1 MIMKSRITILLTV
14 ILSAC
19 ALTFGQSASPAK
31 PVSTVKLPTTQEVL
45 DKYIAAVGGRD
56 AVMKVKSWKSTGTV
70 ELVPMGVS
78 GSVES
83 VSAAPDRSYSKTT
96 LAGLG
101 EFVEG
106 FDGKTAWSSNPIQG
120 MREKTG
126 TELAQTRLLNNFY
139 RELNLDKA
147 YSKLTVK
154 GTEKVGDKDAYVV
167 TGQAEGLPE
176 TTFYFDTKTG
186 LLIRTDATLVSPEG
200 QQPAKIYL
208 DEMKAFDGVLMPTK
222 VRTVIPTMEI
232 RLTVTDYKSNVPV
245 DEAIFVRPKS

>member
-1 MIMKSRITILLTV
+1 MLASVAAIGQT
-14 ILSAC
+14 
-19 ALTFGQSASPAK
+19 ALPAK
-31 PVSTVKLPTTQEVL
+31 PVPAVKLPTTQEVL
-45 DKYIAAVGGRD
+45 DKYVAAMGGRD

-70 ELVPMGVS
+70 ELVPMGVT
-78 GSVES
+78 GTVEIL
-83 VSAAPDRSYSKTT
+83 SAAPDHSYQKTT

-106 FDGKTAWSSNPIQG
+106 YDGKTAWSSNPIQG
-120 MREKTG
+120 MREKSG
-126 TELAQTRLLNNFY
+126 AELSQTKLLNNFY
-139 RELNLDKA
+139 RDINLDKT

-154 GTEKVGDKDAYVV
+154 GTEKVGDRDTYVV

-186 LLIRTDATLVSPEG
+186 LIVRTDSTLVSPEG

-208 DEMKAFDGVLMPTK
+208 DEMKTFDGVLMPTK

-232 RLTVTDYKSNVPV
+232 RLTITDYKSNVPV
-245 DEAIFVRPKS
+245 DETIFSRPKS